1 MSTRPESQQPASGNP
16 QTQQGA
22 SSSTPPKRKAR
33 WGRRLLLLGLF
44 MLVGLVGLIAA
55 APWIASQPQARG
67 TILGY
72 VNDAIPGQL
81 NCDDFSL
88 SWFRPIQINGLQIK
102 DDQQRDVMQ
111 ARSISLGSGLAGIAR
126 APSRFAEL
134 KIEDPDIALHMDDGD
149 QPSLVRAF
157 VKPNPKAE
165 AALKKAADEAN
176 VEPQKLPEIV
186 GRVVLNNGRVRVF
199 PKEGKEHAI
208 KDINVDVDLQSL
220 NAIKGT
226 LGFVMDGGAISAQAN
241 VDNLA
246 PNGKLNTCEA
256 SGKLTVNT
264 EGELDLGAL
273 LALVMPAQPMSGKAA
288 LNIDA
293 DFRPDGSNGKII
305 AQVRGLQMP
314 ERGGT
319 PLDLDLNSDIDL
331 KGTLLA
337 AKLNLSG
344 TPGAAQ
350 VALDADTNQ
359 AMPELNGEQI
369 LGAILGGKSIALPE
383 FSLDATSTIDVARIE
398 AALPGILQFG
408 DDVALASGTVELSKV
423 EIRGGKSP
431 SVAANAKV
439 SNAALRSGTQTNTL
453 APMNLALA
461 ANLPDG
467 SGVKLDQLDLATGFA
482 TVKASGDPDALQ
494 CNVDGDLAQVQR
506 ELARFMDM
514 GAAQLSGRLTA
525 DINLQRQSDERFTV
539 STTVNATQA
548 RVVTGDTTLN
558 LNQGLVEQGGAL
570 TMKDGVPSSYRAEN
584 IYVDLDKQVVL
595 SGKGG
600 YGFEQKSFDADLNLE
615 KGDLGFVAQRAGA
628 LGMPELARFAGQVTG
643 QLTIAGDASPALSTS
658 GNLNAVGLMTDG
670 KPIVQ
675 NQLAVNWKDVAYQ
688 DGGKRLRAALA
699 KIESTEMRADIA
711 NADIDLASGNS
722 ASGKVNINA
731 DLAAVFATVG
741 RLGNM
746 VKPPA
751 IAGRLT
757 INGDIAKAGGAL
769 QFAANGAIEQMVVG
783 EGQAAVRE
791 PRVGLKLDAKV
802 DPAKSTLMLGQNEL
816 TSGLLSAKLSGS
828 LRDYS
833 GALDADLT
841 GEYSTEWA
849 AITKLIQELSPSTAK
864 LVSIQG
870 GSRSQI
876 SLKGPLNRPSDN
888 PPFKAADAA
897 FAVGWDAAD
906 IMGVDLSKAKIDVKL
921 NQGELAVQ
929 STRIA
934 AAQGAINL
942 NARYNLEQSLLR
954 MPGKTAVLD
963 GVVLTPELARELL
976 SRINPIFYHV
986 VSAEGNVDLGVN
998 DLELPLATPPQG
1010 GKGGGKLMLKNAKIE
1025 PGGVLGE
1032 LVQMGVAMQTGQKI
1046 TVRLE
1051 GADFEVRDGRIHYR
1065 DFALIFP
1072 PDFDL
1077 RFKGSVGLNDSLD
1090 LIVSIPICPELLARL
1105 GIKGPVVEY
1114 ARMLAGTRI
1123 DVPMVGT
1130 RENPKLDFS
1139 KVDTNGLMKDIVK
1152 GGAGQS
1158 ARDLIQGAIPG
1169 IGGKGDSASKG
1180 SDGKDSGRS
1189 KRGRSGR
1196 DKKGD
1201 GKKDEGKK
1209 KKKKGIT
1216 DIIPGIGG

>member
-1 MSTRPESQQPASGNP
+1 MSASSEPQQPAAGNTP
-16 QTQQGA
+16 KQNE
-22 SSSTPPKRKAR
+22 SSTQKRKPR
-33 WGRRLLLLGLF
+33 WGRRLLLLGVFLF
-44 MLVGLVGLIAA
+44 VGLMGLVAA

-72 VNDAIPGQL
+72 VNDAIPGEL
-81 NCDDFSL
+81 TCDDFSL
-88 SWFRPIQINGLQIK
+88 SWFSPIHINGLQIK
-102 DDQQRDVMQ
+102 DDQQRDVLQ

-126 APSRFAEL
+126 APTRFAEL
-134 KIEDPDIALHMDDGD
+134 KIEDPDVMMYMDEGD

-157 VKPNPKAE
+157 IKPDTKAK
-165 AALKKAADEAN
+165 LKEAADEA
-176 VEPQKLPEIV
+176 EIEADELPEIV
-186 GRVVLNNGRVRVF
+186 GRIVLTNGRVRVF
-199 PKEGKEHAI
+199 PKEGKQHAI
-208 KDINVDVDLQSL
+208 NDINVDVDLQSL

-226 LGFVMDGGAISAQAN
+226 LGFVMEGGAISAKAN

-246 PNGKLNTCEA
+246 PNGTLNACEA

-264 EGELDLGAL
+264 DGELDVGAI
-273 LALVMPAQPMSGKAA
+273 LAIVMPEKPITGKAK

-293 DFRPDGSNGKII
+293 DFRPDGSNGKIT

-314 ERGGT
+314 ERGGK
-319 PLDLDLNSDIDL
+319 PLDVELTSDVDL
-331 KGTLLA
+331 KGTMLA

-344 TPGAAQ
+344 TPGTVQ

-359 AMPELNGEQI
+359 PMPDLDGERI
-369 LGAILGGKSIALPE
+369 LGAILGGKLIALPE
-383 FSLDATSTIDVARIE
+383 FALDATSTIDIPRIDE
-398 AALPGILQFG
+398 ALPGILEF
-408 DDVALASGTVELSKV
+408 DSDVALTSGTVDISKI

-439 SNAALRSGTQTNTL
+439 SNAALRSGTQTNSL
-453 APMNLALA
+453 APMDFALA

-467 SGVKLDQLDLATGFA
+467 SGVKLDQLDLTTGFA
-482 TVKASGDPDALQ
+482 TVKASGDPNALQ
-494 CNVDGDLAQVQR
+494 CNVDGDLSQVQR
-506 ELARFMDM
+506 ELARFMEL
-514 GAAQLSGRLTA
+514 GEAQLSGRVTA

-548 RVVTGDTTLN
+548 RVVTGETTLN
-558 LNQGLVEQGGAL
+558 LNQGMVEQGGAL
-570 TMKDGVPSSYRAEN
+570 TMKDGVPSTYRAEN

-600 YGFEQKSFDADLNLE
+600 YGFDKKSFDADLDLE

-628 LGMPELARFAGQVTG
+628 LGMPDLARFAGQVTG
-643 QLTIAGDASPALSTS
+643 KLTVTGDATPSLTTS
-658 GNLNAVGLMTDG
+658 GNLNAVGLTADG
-670 KPIVQ
+670 KPVVQ
-675 NQLAVNWKDVAYQ
+675 NQLAVNWKDVAYEE
-688 DGGKRLRAALA
+688 GGKRLRAALA
-699 KIESTEMRADIA
+699 KIESAEIRADVT
-711 NADIDLASGNS
+711 NADVDLGSGNS
-722 ASGKVNINA
+722 ASGKVNIDA
-731 DLAAVFATVG
+731 DLQAVFATVG
-741 RLGNM
+741 RLGDM

-751 IAGRLT
+751 IAGQLKM
-757 INGDIAKAGGAL
+757 NGDIAKAGDGL
-769 QFAANGAIEQMVVG
+769 QFAATGAIEQLAVG
-783 EGQAAVRE
+783 EGPAAVRE

-802 DPAKSTLMLGQNEL
+802 DPQKSTLTLGDNEL
-816 TSGLLSAKLSGS
+816 TSGLLSAKLTGD
-828 LRDYS
+828 LKDYS
-833 GALDADLT
+833 GAMNADLS

-870 GSRSQI
+870 GSRSKI
-876 SLKGPLNRPSDN
+876 SLKGPLNKPSDK
-888 PPFKAADAA
+888 PSFKAADAA

-906 IMGVDLSKAKIDVKL
+906 IMGIDLSQAKIDVKL
-921 NQGELAVQ
+921 NKGELAVQ

-934 AAQGAINL
+934 AAQGSINL

-998 DLELPLATPPQG
+998 DLELPLDTPPQG
-1010 GKGGGKLMLKNAKIE
+1010 GKGGGKLTLKNAKIE

-1046 TVRLE
+1046 TVKLE

-1090 LIVSIPICPELLARL
+1090 LIVSIPIRPEVLARL

-1114 ARMLAGTRI
+1114 AKLLAGTRI

-1139 KVDTNGLMKDIVK
+1139 KVDTDGLMKDILK
-1152 GGAGQS
+1152 GGAGKS

-1169 IGGKGDSASKG
+1169 IGGKGKSGTKG
-1180 SDGKDSGRS
+1180 SDGKDGGGSKGKSGR
-1189 KRGRSGR
+1189 G
-1196 DKKGD
+1196 KKGD
-1201 GKKDEGKK
+1201 GKKDGEK